1 MNDLDRLKIE
11 RECERLVMRYCHFV
25 DHRVA
30 ARVADLFVHG
40 SVWASADK
48 TMGGRDAILQGFQRR
63 QENTSRMS
71 RHVCSN
77 L

>member
-40 SVWASADK
+40 GVWASADK
-48 TMGGRDAILQGFQRR
+48 TMRGRDAI
-63 QENTSRMS
+63 
-71 RHVCSN
+71 
-77 L
+77 